1 MTPCPLIFQP
11 IYRPKVWGG
20 RRLADLL
27 GKSLPGTDAIG
38 ESWECVDLPTVDSV
52 VARGPAAGQSLHQLV
67 GGWGADLL
75 GRASTVD
82 GRFPL
87 LLKFLDASQPLSIQ
101 IHPSAASAVRM
112 GLPHATK
119 NEAWFVIH
127 AEPNAIIYRGLRP
140 GVDLA
145 AIRDCLSRDP
155 AQLPSLLQQIPVK
168 AGDHV
173 FVPGGTMHAL
183 GAGIVVAEVQTPSDT
198 TFRLFD
204 WGRERPAADAG
215 LHIEQSLACIESTTD
230 IAAAERKSHTSSI
243 FTTVTR
249 LVTCPSF
256 VIEKVRFV
264 EQFEQDIPYAELVC
278 WIVLDGRGEI
288 AYGTGQRETF
298 QKGDVVLLPAA
309 LKKGRL
315 KTLSP
320 CTWLEVTIPTPS
332 DLSEFDRPTNQ
343 SLRNP
348 TPDGPKPIQLGI
360 DRRPHP

>member
-11 IYRPKVWGG
+11 IFRPKVWGG

-27 GKSLPGTDAIG
+27 GKNLPGTDAIG
-38 ESWECVDLPTVDSV
+38 ESWECADLPQGESI
-52 VARGPAAGQSLHQLV
+52 VASGPAAGQSLHQLV
-67 GGWGADLL
+67 GEWGADLL
-75 GRASTVD
+75 GRSATVE

-87 LLKFLDASQPLSIQ
+87 LIKFLDAAAPLSIQ
-101 IHPSAASAVRM
+101 VHPSADVAARM
-112 GLPHATK
+112 GLHHATK
-119 NEAWFVIH
+119 HEAWFVLH
-127 AEPNAIIYRGLRP
+127 AEPGAEIYRGLRP
-140 GVDLA
+140 GVGHSEIRECLA
-145 AIRDCLSRDP
+145 RDP
-155 AQLPSLLQQIPVK
+155 GGLPSLLQRIPVK
-168 AGDHV
+168 AGDR
-173 FVPGGTMHAL
+173 FFLPGGTVHAL

-215 LHIEQSLACIESTTD
+215 LHIEQALACIESSTD
-230 IAAAERKSHTSSI
+230 IAAAERKSHTTSI

-288 AYGTGQRETF
+288 AYGAGQRETF
-298 QKGDVVLLPAA
+298 AKGDVVLLPAA
-309 LKKGRL
+309 MKKGRL
-315 KTLSP
+315 KTLTP

-332 DLSEFDRPTNQ
+332 DLSEFGRPTTQ

-348 TPDGPKPIQLGI
+348 TSDGPKPIQLGI
-360 DRRPHP
+360 DRRPHH